1 MKNDIYNMLN
11 EVNINLDCYEKESSS
26 YIEKKNMKAKFRKLI
41 GKNKNYKRSYIAA
54 GLILAVIITLFGT
67 NLGGN
72 ALASVAQIAETDIG
86 KFLGINKKVDEYK
99 TVVNKAITDNGI
111 TVQLNEVVVDGTELM
126 VYCNISSDKKLSQES
141 FWHAYCSVYVNGK
154 KLYNDQY
161 HIVHKNKDDY
171 TTQEVT
177 SYDLNDNDLS
187 GELNIKI
194 SCRNVFVDSIVKEG
208 EVKNVFVDG
217 IVKEGEWK
225 FEFNTNGEVLK
236 ADTKEIALN
245 NKFILENGEIY
256 TLEKYTDNSM
266 GQKIYATISNPIKES
281 EYEVELSGI
290 DNLGN
295 RVQFRVKLNGKNEVV
310 FKPLNIE
317 KIYGNVNN
325 NAKTLTLTPIQVKY
339 AQKVTE
345 NGEYK
350 PIGDPFTIDLTQLK

>member
-1 MKNDIYNMLN
+1 MKNHIYNMLN
-11 EVNINLDCYEKESSS
+11 EASINLDCYEKESSS
-26 YIEKKNMKAKFRKLI
+26 YIEKKNMKAKFRKSI
-41 GKNKNYKRSYIAA
+41 KKNKNYKRSYIAA
-54 GLILAVIITLFGT
+54 GVILAVIITLFGT

-72 ALASVAQIAETDIG
+72 ALASVAKIAETDIG

-99 TVVNKAITDNGI
+99 TVVNKAVTDNGI

-126 VYCNISSDKKLSQES
+126 VYCNISSDKKLSQEY

-154 KLYNDQY
+154 KLYNDKY

-194 SCRNVFVDSIVKEG
+194 SCRNVFTEDIVKEG
-208 EVKNVFVDG
+208 V
-217 IVKEGEWK
+217 WK
-225 FEFNTNGEVLK
+225 FEFNTNGEALK

-295 RVQFRVKLNGKNEVV
+295 IVKFMVKLDGKNEVV

-317 KIYGNVNN
+317 KIYGNVSN
-325 NAKTLTLTPIQVKY
+325 NAKTLTLTPIQAKY

-350 PIGDPFTIDLTQLK
+350 IIGDPFTIDLTQLK

>member
-1 MKNDIYNMLN
+1 MKNHIYNMLN
-11 EVNINLDCYEKESSS
+11 EASINLDCYEKESSS
-26 YIEKKNMKAKFRKLI
+26 YIEKKNMKAKFRKSI
-41 GKNKNYKRSYIAA
+41 EKNKNYKRSYIAA
-54 GLILAVIITLFGT
+54 GVILAVIITLFGT

-72 ALASVAQIAETDIG
+72 ALASVAKIAETDIG

-99 TVVNKAITDNGI
+99 TVVNKAVTDNGI

-154 KLYNDQY
+154 KLYNDKY

-194 SCRNVFVDSIVKEG
+194 SCGNVFTEDIVKEG
-208 EVKNVFVDG
+208 A
-217 IVKEGEWK
+217 WK
-225 FEFNTNGEVLK
+225 FEFNTNGEALK

-295 RVQFRVKLNGKNEVV
+295 IVKFMVKLDGKNEVV

-317 KIYGNVNN
+317 KIYGNVSN
-325 NAKTLTLTPIQVKY
+325 NAKTLTLTPIQAKY

-350 PIGDPFTIDLTQLK
+350 IIGDPFTIDLTQLK

>member
-1 MKNDIYNMLN
+1 M
-11 EVNINLDCYEKESSS
+11 
-26 YIEKKNMKAKFRKLI
+26 
-41 GKNKNYKRSYIAA
+41 
-54 GLILAVIITLFGT
+54 
-67 NLGGN
+67 
-72 ALASVAQIAETDIG
+72 
-86 KFLGINKKVDEYK
+86 
-99 TVVNKAITDNGI
+99 
-111 TVQLNEVVVDGTELM
+111 
-126 VYCNISSDKKLSQES
+126 
-141 FWHAYCSVYVNGK
+141 NGK
-154 KLYNDQY
+154 KLYNDKY
-161 HIVHKNKDDY
+161 HIVHKNKDYY

-194 SCRNVFVDSIVKEG
+194 SCGNVFTEDIVKEG
-208 EVKNVFVDG
+208 A
-217 IVKEGEWK
+217 WK
-225 FEFNTNGEVLK
+225 FEFKTNGEALK

-295 RVQFRVKLNGKNEVV
+295 IVKFMVKLDGKNEVV

-317 KIYGNVNN
+317 KIYGNVSN
-325 NAKTLTLTPIQVKY
+325 NAKTLTLTPIQAKY

-350 PIGDPFTIDLTQLK
+350 IVGDPFTIDLTQLK